1 MTPRV
6 AVRTDAAIAQLA
18 FALGYASDGELPVW
32 VDGRPNPLHRL
43 PCDQIMRSAKR
54 LARIAANLDVEQSA
68 EVAVGLPRTAEFV
81 YSSTVLWANV
91 ETKDSAWRAS
101 QFRPQPDLVL
111 KMGASARRLLL
122 WVLKNPITAEAAEDA
137 NRRIAYAL
145 HSPQKFAKPET
156 LRINL
161 PGTFLRV
168 GRSQPVPVLVTRLAE
183 SSHTAAA
190 VVRGLKAP
198 PPTWAERQRAARVT

>member
-1 MTPRV
+1 VSAPRV
-6 AVRTDAAIAQLA
+6 AITPERAIMHLA
-18 FALGYASDGELPVW
+18 FVLGWPGDGELPVW
-32 VDGRPNPLHRL
+32 VDGRPNPAHRL
-43 PCDQIMRSAKR
+43 PCDAILQSGKR
-54 LARIAANLDVEQSA
+54 LARIAANLDMEQSA
-68 EVAVGLPRTAEFV
+68 EVAVGLPRMAEFV
-81 YSSTVLWANV
+81 YSSAVLWANV

-101 QFRPQPDLVL
+101 QFRPQPDIVL

-122 WVLKNPITAEAAEDA
+122 WVLKNPITAEATEDA

-145 HSPQKFAKPET
+145 HGLQKFAKPET

-183 SSHTAAA
+183 SSHTDRAIVGRLKSPPAPWSERM
-190 VVRGLKAP
+190 RG
-198 PPTWAERQRAARVT
+198 RA